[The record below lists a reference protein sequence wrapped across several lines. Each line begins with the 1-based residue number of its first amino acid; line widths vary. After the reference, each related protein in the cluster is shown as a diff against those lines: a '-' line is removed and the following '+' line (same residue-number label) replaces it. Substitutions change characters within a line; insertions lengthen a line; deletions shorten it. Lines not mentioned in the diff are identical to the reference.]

1 MTTSASTFPPPSAAS
16 SSSTPRPSPTLATR
30 DEVLA
35 WLSAQIADS
44 SLTEV
49 ALRYDLSPS
58 QISDVVNGRAN
69 LSKRMLGKLSWEMV
83 AFYRRLGGKVVS
95 GSRVVR

>member
-1 MTTSASTFPPPSAAS
+1 MTTQASPPPAAPS
-16 SSSTPRPSPTLATR
+16 IRPSPTLATR

-35 WLSAQIADS
+35 WLRAQIADS

-69 LSKRMLGKLSWEMV
+69 LSRRMLGRLRWKLIE
-83 AFYRRLGGKVVS
+83 FYQKLDGKPGGGK
-95 GSRVVR
+95 

>member
-1 MTTSASTFPPPSAAS
+1 MDSLA
-16 SSSTPRPSPTLATR
+16 TPRPSSTLATR

-35 WLSAQIADS
+35 WLRAQIADS

-69 LSKRMLGKLSWEMV
+69 LSKRMLARLRWELV
-83 AFYRRLGGKVVS
+83 TFYRKLGKAEA
-95 GSRVVR
+95 R

>member
-1 MTTSASTFPPPSAAS
+1 MTTSASTSPPSPPSPSA
-16 SSSTPRPSPTLATR
+16 TTRPSPTLATR